1 MAEEYLMVKPEEFQ
15 RLVQYKGQITDS
27 ALLNKAGRVAAE
39 EHIIVNNPKV
49 PYAIANQQTRKLLQE
64 CRRLTKRLR
73 DIPSVPTADLADVE
87 SEESAMTEGIV
98 ENLLKRMAKKQKE
111 KLQDEI
117 APLKTPKKEIPTP
130 GTSKIP
136 ARIKKRVSPTPGTL
150 SMEKRPS
157 PSTFDL

>member
-1 MAEEYLMVKPEEFQ
+1 M
-15 RLVQYKGQITDS
+15 
-27 ALLNKAGRVAAE
+27 
-39 EHIIVNNPKV
+39 
-49 PYAIANQQTRKLLQE
+49 
-64 CRRLTKRLR
+64 TKRLR
-73 DIPSVPTADLADVE
+73 DIPCVPTADLADVE

-136 ARIKKRVSPTPGTL
+136 ARIKKRVSPTPGTS
-150 SMEKRPS
+150 SMKKRPP
-157 PSTFDL
+157 PSNFRSLMDDYREQLETSFKSIKKGKKPAKVKRKTELD